1 MRGFASSASR
11 VATAAAAA
19 AKPAKSLNPKLSKT
33 LNSSGKSTNPL
44 NQRYISQVI
53 ERKDWFLI
61 LNQEFTTHRIGLNT
75 RFVISVLQNQDNP
88 LHSLRFYL
96 WVSNF
101 DPVYAKD
108 QSLKSVLGNALFR
121 KGPLLLSMELLKEIR
136 DSGYRITDELM
147 CVLIGSW
154 GRLGLAKYC
163 NDVFAQISFLGMK
176 PSTRLYNAVID
187 ALVKS
192 NSLDLAYL
200 KFQQMRSDDC
210 KPDRFT
216 YNILIH
222 GVCKKG
228 VVDEAIRLVKQME
241 REGNRPNVFTY
252 TILIDGF
259 LIAGR
264 IEDALKQLELMRARK
279 LNPNEATIRTLVHGI
294 FRCLSPCEAF
304 EVFLGFMEKNS
315 ILQRVAYDTV
325 LYCLSNNLMAK
336 ETALFLRKTGERG
349 YIPDSSTFNA
359 AMNCLLKGHDLVE
372 TCGIFDGFVSRGVK
386 PGFTGYLVLVQA
398 LLNAQRFSEGD
409 RYLKQ
414 MGVDGLL
421 SSVYTYNAVI
431 DCLCKARRT
440 EHAAMFLT
448 EMHDRGI
455 SPNLITFNTFLSG
468 YSAGG
473 DVKKVHGVLEKLL
486 ENGCKPDVITFS
498 LIINCLCRAKE
509 IKDAVDCF
517 SEMLEWGIE
526 PNEITYNILI
536 RSSCSTGDTG
546 RSVKLFAKMKENGL
560 SPDLYAYNAIIQ
572 SFCKMKKVKKAEE
585 LLKTMLRI
593 GLKPDNFTYSTLIKA
608 LSESGRE
615 SEAREMFSSMERH
628 GCVPDSYTK
637 RLVEELDLRHSG
649 LSRETVSAS

>member
-11 VATAAAAA
+11 IATAAAASKA
-19 AKPAKSLNPKLSKT
+19 LNPNLSKT
-33 LNSSGKSTNPL
+33 LNSSGKPTNPL

-200 KFQQMRSDDC
+200 KFQQMRNDDC

-264 IEDALKQLELMRARK
+264 IEEALKQLEMMQARK

-304 EVFLGFMEKNS
+304 EVLLGFMEKNS
-315 ILQRVAYDTV
+315 IFQRVAYDTV

-473 DVKKVHGVLEKLL
+473 R
-486 ENGCKPDVITFS
+486 CKEGS
-498 LIINCLCRAKE
+498 R
-509 IKDAVDCF
+509 
-517 SEMLEWGIE
+517 
-526 PNEITYNILI
+526 
-536 RSSCSTGDTG
+536 R
-546 RSVKLFAKMKENGL
+546 
-560 SPDLYAYNAIIQ
+560 
-572 SFCKMKKVKKAEE
+572 
-585 LLKTMLRI
+585 
-593 GLKPDNFTYSTLIKA
+593 
-608 LSESGRE
+608 
-615 SEAREMFSSMERH
+615 ARE
-628 GCVPDSYTK
+628 
-637 RLVEELDLRHSG
+637 
-649 LSRETVSAS
+649 AS

>member
-11 VATAAAAA
+11 AAAAVA
-19 AKPAKSLNPKLSKT
+19 AKPTKSLNTKPKPLIF
-33 LNSSGKSTNPL
+33 SGKPTNHID
-44 NQRYISQVI
+44 QRYISQVI
-53 ERKDWFLI
+53 ERKDWLLI
-61 LNQEFTTHRIGLNT
+61 LNQEFTTHRIGLNP
-75 RFVISVLQNQDNP
+75 RFVISVLQNQENP

-96 WVSNF
+96 WVSNTN
-101 DPVYAKD
+101 PVYAKD
-108 QSLKSVLGNALFR
+108 QSLKTVLGNALFR
-121 KGPLLLSMELLKEIR
+121 KGPLLLSMELLKEIK

-163 NDVFAQISFLGMK
+163 NDVFAQICFLGMK

-200 KFQQMRSDDC
+200 KFQQMPSDDC

-228 VVDEAIRLVKQME
+228 VIDEAIRLVKQME
-241 REGNRPNVFTY
+241 REGNRANVFTF

-264 IEDALKQLELMRARK
+264 VEEALKQLEMMRERK

-294 FRCLSPCEAF
+294 FRCLPPCEAF
-304 EVFLGFMEKNS
+304 EVLVGFMEKNS
-315 ILQRVAYDTV
+315 NLQRVAYDTV
-325 LYCLSNNLMAK
+325 LYCLSSNSMVK
-336 ETALFLRKTGERG
+336 ETALFLRKIGARG
-349 YIPDSSTFNA
+349 YVPDGSTFNA
-359 AMNCLLKGHDLVE
+359 TMNCLLKGYDDLVE
-372 TCGIFDGFVSRGVK
+372 TCGMFDDFVSRGVK

-398 LLNAQRFSEGD
+398 LLNSHRFSEGD

-414 MGVDGLL
+414 MSVDRLL

-431 DCLCKARRT
+431 DCLCKAQRT
-440 EHAAMFLT
+440 ECAAMFLT
-448 EMHDRGI
+448 EMQDRDI
-455 SPNLITFNTFLSG
+455 SPNLVTFNTFLSG
-468 YSAGG
+468 YSARG
-473 DVKKVHGVLEKLL
+473 DVKKVHSVLEKLL
-486 ENGCKPDVITFS
+486 EHGCKPDVITFS
-498 LIINCLCRAKE
+498 SIINCLCRAKE
-509 IKDAVDCF
+509 IKDAFDCF
-517 SEMLEWGIE
+517 KEMLEWGIE

-536 RSSCSTGDTG
+536 RSSCSTGDIG

-560 SPDLYAYNAIIQ
+560 SPDVYAYNAIIQ
-572 SFCKMKKVKKAEE
+572 SFCRMRKVNKAEE
-585 LLKTMLRI
+585 LLKTMLRV

-608 LSESGRE
+608 LSECGRE
-615 SEAREMFSSMERH
+615 KEAREMFSSMERH
-628 GCVPDSYTK
+628 GCVPDSYTR
-637 RLVEELDLRHSG
+637 RLVEELDLRQSG
-649 LSRETVSAS
+649 LLRETVSAS

>member
-11 VATAAAAA
+11 AAAATV
-19 AKPAKSLNPKLSKT
+19 KPAESLNPKPLKP
-33 LNSSGKSTNPL
+33 LLPSGKPTNPIDR
-44 NQRYISQVI
+44 RYISQI
-53 ERKDWFLI
+53 IGRKDWFLV
-61 LNQEFTTHRIGLNT
+61 LKQEFSAHRIGLNH
-75 RFVISVLQNQDNP
+75 RFVISVLQNQENP

-96 WVSNF
+96 WVSNT
-101 DPVYAKD
+101 DPVYARD
-108 QSLKSVLGNALFR
+108 QSLKSVLGNAFFR

-241 REGNRPNVFTY
+241 REGNRPNVFTF

-264 IEDALKQLELMRARK
+264 VEEALKQLETMRSRK

-294 FRCLSPCEAF
+294 FRCLQPCEAF
-304 EVFLGFMEKNS
+304 EVLLEFIEKNS
-315 ILQRVAYDTV
+315 NLQRVAYDTV
-325 LYCLSNNLMAK
+325 LCCLSSNSMAK

-349 YIPDSSTFNA
+349 YVPDSSTFNA
-359 AMNCLLKGHDLVE
+359 SMICLLKGYDLTE
-372 TCGIFDGFVSRGVK
+372 MCGIFDEFISRGVK
-386 PGFTGYLVLVQA
+386 PGFNGYLVVVKA
-398 LLNAQRFSEGD
+398 LLSAQRFSESD

-414 MGVDGLL
+414 MGVDRLL
-421 SSVYTYNAVI
+421 SSAYDYNAVI

-440 EHAAMFLT
+440 DRAAMFLT
-448 EMHDRGI
+448 EMQDRGI
-455 SPNLITFNTFLSG
+455 SPSLVTFNTFLSG
-468 YSAGG
+468 YSANG
-473 DVKKVHGVLEKLL
+473 DVKKVHEVLEKLL
-486 ENGCKPDVITFS
+486 DHGCKPDVITFS
-498 LIINCLCRAKE
+498 SVINCLCRAKE
-509 IKDAVDCF
+509 IKDAFDCF
-517 SEMLEWGIE
+517 KEMLEWGIE

-536 RSSCSTGDTG
+536 RFSCSTGDTG

-560 SPDLYAYNAIIQ
+560 SPDVYAYNAVIQ
-572 SFCKMKKVKKAEE
+572 SFCRMRKVKNAEE

-637 RLVEELDLRHSG
+637 RLVKELDLRKS
-649 LSRETVSAS
+649 